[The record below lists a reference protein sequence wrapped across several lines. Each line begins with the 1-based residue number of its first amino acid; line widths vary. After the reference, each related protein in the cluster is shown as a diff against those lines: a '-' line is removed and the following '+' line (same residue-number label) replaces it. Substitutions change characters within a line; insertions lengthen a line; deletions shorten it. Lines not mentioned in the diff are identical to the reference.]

1 MPELDFKETG
11 MHASRGISAY
21 ILKSLIE
28 KLRPGRFPGMPVEFA
43 SFVGFVLGARFSD
56 TGIAE
61 ILVSDGRVFA
71 RVEGE
76 SEPTYL
82 LGHYPDVLRAWLRFV
97 AAAGLNNQEFYEVQ
111 CLFALKVGFYG
122 PTNA

>member
-1 MPELDFKETG
+1 MNTSHD
-11 MHASRGISAY
+11 ISAY

-28 KLRPGRFPGMPVEFA
+28 KLRPGRFPGMPEEFA
-43 SFVGFVLGARFSD
+43 SFVGFVIGARFSD
-56 TGIAE
+56 KDIAE
-61 ILVSDGRVFA
+61 IVVSDDRVFA

-76 SEPTYL
+76 SEQTYL
-82 LGHYPDVLRAWLRFV
+82 LGHYADILRAWLRFV